1 MSDPSLA
8 VQSALVARLKAL
20 ATAAGSR
27 VYDRVEK
34 GRDFPYITVGPG
46 QTVPM
51 DETCWDASEVYVQI
65 DVWSRAVGFPEA
77 KGIAGAIRVALH
89 DQALTIPGHICDRVE
104 VRSIDFSRD
113 PDGLTNRARIDLLIT
128 TQPA

>member
-8 VQSALVARLKAL
+8 VQGALVARLKAL

-27 VYDRVEK
+27 VFDRVEK
-34 GRDFPYITVGPG
+34 DRDFPYITVGPG

-51 DETCWDASEVYVQI
+51 DETCWDASEVFAQV

-77 KGIAGAIRVALH
+77 KGIAGAIRIALH
-89 DQALTIPGHICDRVE
+89 DQALIIPGHICDRVE